1 MAFCKVL
8 FCTDFVLDMCVCVWW
23 YKTDFLLWVTAK
35 KSEEYSASEVTA
47 DRVWVT
53 RLRVSGSA
61 SGPDASFMKVNL
73 PSRPTFVFQ
82 GLCPDLPRSQEEVV
96 RAPPY
101 ERQRSGGG
109 LKCHWWSVPGDQLAG
124 ESISQPLLLCP
135 DSIHPHPSAP
145 IVLSGCRFR
154 DEVSLDVGW
163 DRLPCWSIC
172 GLITIITWARRDDR
186 WGVLN
191 LGLSL
196 FQLTIWLLPGNY
208 SSDLFS
214 AVSIQGFW
222 PLTPPCEISKIYL
235 MVKDKDIWKSG
246 HTVLL
251 PDPQSEGGSLRFI
264 PVWIKMSNVVYKL
277 L

>member
-109 LKCHWWSVPGDQLAG
+109 PEMSLVVGAWGPACGWEHFTAPPLMSGQHPPPPLGPHRVVWLQSRGWS
-124 ESISQPLLLCP
+124 
-135 DSIHPHPSAP
+135 
-145 IVLSGCRFR
+145 
-154 DEVSLDVGW
+154 
-163 DRLPCWSIC
+163 
-172 GLITIITWARRDDR
+172 
-186 WGVLN
+186 
-191 LGLSL
+191 
-196 FQLTIWLLPGNY
+196 
-208 SSDLFS
+208 
-214 AVSIQGFW
+214 
-222 PLTPPCEISKIYL
+222 
-235 MVKDKDIWKSG
+235 
-246 HTVLL
+246 
-251 PDPQSEGGSLRFI
+251 
-264 PVWIKMSNVVYKL
+264 
-277 L
+277 

>member
-1 MAFCKVL
+1 
-8 FCTDFVLDMCVCVWW
+8 MCDDIKPISSC
-23 YKTDFLLWVTAK
+23 
-35 KSEEYSASEVTA
+35 E
-47 DRVWVT
+47 
-53 RLRVSGSA
+53 
-61 SGPDASFMKVNL
+61 
-73 PSRPTFVFQ
+73 SRPKRVRNIQLQKLLLTEFGWPGSECQVLPLVQTPVLWRWIFLPALLLSFRASAQ
-82 GLCPDLPRSQEEVV
+82 ICPEVRKKWCEHLLMRDRGV
-96 RAPPY
+96 
-101 ERQRSGGG
+101 GGG

-145 IVLSGCRFR
+145 IVLSGCRFG

-235 MVKDKDIWKSG
+235 MVKDKDIWKTG